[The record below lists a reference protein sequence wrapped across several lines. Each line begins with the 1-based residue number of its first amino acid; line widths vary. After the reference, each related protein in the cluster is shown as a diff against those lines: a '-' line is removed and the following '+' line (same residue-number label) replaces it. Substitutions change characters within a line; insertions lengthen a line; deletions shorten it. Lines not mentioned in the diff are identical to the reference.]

1 MNQLY
6 CTDANWSPTRWKSL
20 IFVSGFLFD
29 SFSFNIFDKLL
40 HAHTCAHT
48 AWNAA
53 KQRFSTK
60 IDFQIRAVHTHSAS
74 AGLCLLLA
82 LYLSHSHSDTHT
94 WFCTRACIHT
104 STRSSFRSPSTH
116 TRRVA
121 GFADVCPDLL
131 PAQALL
137 MPVCWLWVFH
147 SLLWNKSQRH

>member
-1 MNQLY
+1 MQTGALLDKKVRF
-6 CTDANWSPTRWKSL
+6 CEW
-20 IFVSGFLFD
+20 ILFD

-40 HAHTCAHT
+40 HAQTCTHA

-60 IDFQIRAVHTHSAS
+60 IDFQICAAHTFSAS
-74 AGLCLLLA
+74 AGLCLL
-82 LYLSHSHSDTHT
+82 HSTFLIPT
-94 WFCTRACIHT
+94 PIHT
-104 STRSSFRSPSTH
+104 LDFVHAHAFTQAPALPFVRLPH